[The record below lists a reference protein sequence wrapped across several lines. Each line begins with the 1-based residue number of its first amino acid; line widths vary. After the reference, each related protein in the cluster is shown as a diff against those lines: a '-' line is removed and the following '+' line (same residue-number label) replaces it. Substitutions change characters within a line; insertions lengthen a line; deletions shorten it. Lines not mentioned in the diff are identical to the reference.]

1 MRMNYTRITLEMA
14 NAMRL
19 CTLGLF
25 LLSSW
30 TCEAGSKGTK
40 AVDANMKYK
49 DPKLPVEDRITDLLS
64 RMTLEEKVGQMT
76 QIEVPVATPEIM
88 EKYFIGSL
96 LTGGG
101 TQPVK
106 DASAKDWVD
115 MINKFQKGSLK
126 TRLGIPMIYGI
137 DAVHGHNNVI
147 NATIFPHNVNLGVT
161 RQAFVV
167 VARDPALVKKIGEAT
182 AVEVRATGIPYAF
195 APCIAVCRDP
205 RWGRCY
211 ESYSEDH
218 KIVEEM
224 TDIVNGLQGD
234 LPPNYPKD
242 YPFIGGK
249 DKVAGCAKHYI
260 GDGCTVKGINE
271 NNTIIDMKDLM
282 SMLMPAYDLSVQKGV
297 ATVMISYSS
306 INGVKMHAN
315 KKLIDLLKEKFK
327 GLQGFAISD
336 WQGIDRITY
345 PPDANYTYSVQASIL
360 AGLDMIMVPDN
371 YTDFIGNLTKLVND
385 KVIPMS
391 RIDDAVTRIL
401 RVKFLTGLFE
411 NPNPDYSMVDM
422 IGTKEHREL
431 AREAVR
437 KSLVLLKNGK
447 TESEPILPLPKK
459 TKKIIVLGSH
469 ADNLGYQCGG
479 WTVEWQGY
487 SGNDRTSGT
496 TILKAITN
504 TVDPSTQIQFSE
516 KADPEFLKANKDAD
530 FAIVVVGEKP
540 YAETKGDNLNL
551 TIPHPSQEV
560 IKKSCASGIKC
571 VVILISGR
579 PLVIEPFLP
588 AMDAFVAAFLPGS
601 EGQGVADLLFG
612 DFGFTG
618 KLARTWFKRVDQLPM
633 NFGDKNYDPLFPF
646 GFGLETKKGDGQ
658 GEL

>member
-1 MRMNYTRITLEMA
+1 MV

-25 LLSSW
+25 LLSCW
-30 TCEAGSKGTK
+30 TCEAGSKVSK
-40 AVDANMKYK
+40 AVDVNMKYK

-96 LTGGG
+96 LTERI
-101 TQPVK
+101 
-106 DASAKDWVD
+106 SE
-115 MINKFQKGSLK
+115 

-161 RQAFVV
+161 
-167 VARDPALVKKIGEAT
+167 RDPALVKKIGEAT

-297 ATVMISYSS
+297 ATVRISYSS

-327 GLQGFAISD
+327 GFAISD

-469 ADNLGYQCGG
+469 ADHLGYQCGG
-479 WTVEWQGY
+479 WSVEWQGY

-504 TVDPSTQIQFSE
+504 MVDPSTQIQFSE

-551 TIPHPSQEV
+551 TISHPSQEV

-579 PLVIEPFLP
+579 PLVVEPFLP

-646 GFGLETKKGDGQ
+646 GFGLKTKKGDGQ

>member
-1 MRMNYTRITLEMA
+1 MV

-25 LLSSW
+25 LLSCW
-30 TCEAGSKGTK
+30 TREAGSKVSK
-40 AVDANMKYK
+40 AVDVNMKCK

-96 LTGGG
+96 LTERI
-101 TQPVK
+101 
-106 DASAKDWVD
+106 SE
-115 MINKFQKGSLK
+115 

-161 RQAFVV
+161 
-167 VARDPALVKKIGEAT
+167 RDPALVKKIGEAT

-234 LPPNYPKD
+234 FPPNYPKD

-327 GLQGFAISD
+327 GFAISD

-345 PPDANYTYSVQASIL
+345 PPDANYTYSVQDSIL

-401 RVKFLTGLFE
+401 RVKFLTSLFE

-459 TKKIIVLGSH
+459 NKKIIVLGSH

-504 TVDPSTQIQFSE
+504 MVDPSTQIQFSE

-530 FAIVVVGEKP
+530 FAIVMVGEKP

-579 PLVIEPFLP
+579 PLVVEPFLP